1 MKLIYEGKAKKIFQS
16 DKAGELVMQFKDSLT
31 AFNAQKKGSFE
42 GKGAL
47 NLKFSLKIF
56 EILSSHQVRHHFLQK
71 MSDTEVVVRKLTM
84 LPVEVVV
91 RNFIAGSLATRLG
104 KTEGEP
110 LKRPLVEFYFKND
123 SLNDPMLTENQILV
137 LEILSELQLKKCTEL
152 ALKIN
157 EVLLPLFREVGVQLI
172 DFKIEVGQDEA
183 GLFYLADE
191 ISPDSCRFWDAL
203 TKEKLDKD
211 VFRRDL
217 GSVENAYLEI
227 ARKIGVVL

>member
-31 AFNAQKKGSFE
+31 AFNAQKKGSFQ

-56 EILSSHQVRHHFLQK
+56 EILSSHQVRHHFIQK

>member
-16 DKAGELVMQFKDSLT
+16 DKADELVMQFKDSLT
-31 AFNAQKKGSFE
+31 AFNAQKKGSFQ

>member
-1 MKLIYEGKAKKIFQS
+1 MKLIYEGKAKKVFQS
-16 DKAGELVMQFKDSLT
+16 EKPGELVMQFKDSLT
-31 AFNAQKKGSFE
+31 AFNAQKKGSFD

-56 EILSSHQVRHHFLQK
+56 EILSAHQVSHHFIQK
-71 MSDTEVVVRKLTM
+71 LSETEVVVRKLTM

-110 LKRPLVEFYFKND
+110 LKRPLVEFYFKDD

-137 LEILSELQLKKCTEL
+137 LEILNEQQLKKCTEL

-157 EVLLPLFREVGVQLI
+157 EVLLSTFEKVGVQLI
-172 DFKIEVGQDEA
+172 DFKIEVGQDLE

-191 ISPDSCRFWDAL
+191 ISPDSCRFWDAK
-203 TKEKLDKD
+203 TKQKLDKD

-227 ARKIGVVL
+227 ARKIGVVE

>member
-1 MKLIYEGKAKKIFQS
+1 MKLVYEGKAKKIFQS
-16 DKAGELVMQFKDSLT
+16 EKSNELVMQFKDSLT
-31 AFNAQKKGSFE
+31 AFNAQKKGSFK

-56 EILSSHQVRHHFLQK
+56 EILSAHQVKHHFVQK

-104 KTEGEP
+104 RTEGEP
-110 LKRPLVEFYFKND
+110 LKRPLVEFYSKND

-137 LEILSELQLKKCTEL
+137 LEILNEFQLKKCTEL

-157 EVLLPLFREVGVQLI
+157 EVLYSTFEKVGVQLI
-172 DFKIEVGQDEA
+172 DFKIEVGQDEE
-183 GLFYLADE
+183 GVFYLADE
-191 ISPDSCRFWDAL
+191 ISPDSCRFWDAK
-203 TKEKLDKD
+203 TKQKLDKD

-227 ARKIGVVL
+227 ARKIGVV

>member
-1 MKLIYEGKAKKIFQS
+1 MKLIYEGKAKKIFQGEKS
-16 DKAGELVMQFKDSLT
+16 NELVMQFKDSLT

-56 EILSSHQVRHHFLQK
+56 EILSAHQVRHHFIQK

-104 KTEGEP
+104 RTEGEP

-137 LEILSELQLKKCTEL
+137 LEILNELQLKKCTEL

-157 EVLLPLFREVGVQLI
+157 EVLSPLFEKVGVQLI
-172 DFKIEVGQDEA
+172 DFKIEVGQDNE

-191 ISPDSCRFWDAL
+191 ISPDSCRFWDAK
-203 TKEKLDKD
+203 TKQKLDKD

-217 GSVENAYLEI
+217 GSVESAYLEI
-227 ARKIGVVL
+227 ARKIGVV

>member
-16 DKAGELVMQFKDSLT
+16 EKTDQLVMQFKDSLT
-31 AFNAQKKGSFE
+31 AFNAQKKGSFQ

-56 EILSSHQVRHHFLQK
+56 EILSDHQVKHHFIEKL
-71 MSDTEVVVRKLTM
+71 SDTEVVVRKLTM

-104 KTEGEP
+104 RTEGEP
-110 LKRPLVEFYFKND
+110 LKRALVEFYFKDD

-157 EVLLPLFREVGVQLI
+157 EVLFSLFEKVGVQLI
-172 DFKIEVGQDEA
+172 DFKIEVGQDDQ

-191 ISPDSCRFWDAL
+191 ISPDSCRFWDAK
-203 TKEKLDKD
+203 TKQKLDKD

-217 GSVENAYLEI
+217 GSVQSAYLEI
-227 ARKIGVVL
+227 ARKIGVVE

>member
-16 DKAGELVMQFKDSLT
+16 EKPSELVMQFKDSLT

-47 NLKFSLKIF
+47 NLKFSLKVF
-56 EILSSHQVRHHFLQK
+56 EILSAHRVRHHFIQK

-110 LKRPLVEFYFKND
+110 LKRPLVEFYFKDD

-137 LEILSELQLKKCTEL
+137 LEILTEQQLKKCTEL

-157 EVLLPLFREVGVQLI
+157 EVLFSTFEKVGVQLI
-172 DFKIEVGQDEA
+172 DFKIEVGQDLE

-191 ISPDSCRFWDAL
+191 ISPDSCRFWDAK
-203 TKEKLDKD
+203 TKQKLDKD

-217 GSVENAYLEI
+217 GSVEDAYLEI
-227 ARKIGVVL
+227 ARKIGVV

>member
-16 DKAGELVMQFKDSLT
+16 EKSEELVMQFKDSLT

-47 NLKFSLKIF
+47 NLQFSLKIF
-56 EILSSHQVRHHFLQK
+56 EILSAHQVRHHFIEK
-71 MSDTEVVVRKLTM
+71 ISNTEVLVRKLTM

-91 RNFIAGSLATRLG
+91 RNFVAGSLATRLG
-104 KTEGEP
+104 KAEGEP
-110 LKRPLVEFYFKND
+110 LKRALVEFYLKND
-123 SLNDPMLTENQILV
+123 ALNDPMLTENQILV
-137 LEILSELQLKKCTEL
+137 LEILSESQLKKCTEL

-157 EVLLPLFREVGVQLI
+157 EVLLPLFQRVGVQLI
-172 DFKIEVGQDEA
+172 DFKIEVGQDEE

-191 ISPDSCRFWDAL
+191 ISPDSCRFWDVK

-217 GSVENAYLEI
+217 GSVKNAYLEI
-227 ARKIGVVL
+227 AKKIGVVI

>member
-56 EILSSHQVRHHFLQK
+56 EILSSHQVRHHFIQK